1 MSEDPQDNQNFNE
14 EEDDELREMVENAL
28 KQSIKDK
35 KSFKRRR
42 DLAHRISNLIAEYL
56 DSYILLGFDFQGRH
70 FDIKSASTPQQTEA
84 LNSFLLKYFAQETQ
98 SIKGLNQGPDEML

>member
-1 MSEDPQDNQNFNE
+1 
-14 EEDDELREMVENAL
+14 MVEKAL

-35 KSFKRRR
+35 KTFKRRQ
-42 DLAHRISNLIAEYL
+42 DLAHRISNIIAEYL

-70 FDIKSASTPQQTEA
+70 LDIKAASTPQQAEA

-98 SIKGLNQGPDEML
+98 SMKGLNQGPDEIL